1 MPILPA
7 LQSLAAA
14 ATAGF
19 GGAPLGN
26 LFRALPDDDAIALV
40 RHAYDAG
47 VRYFDTAPHYGQGLS
62 EHRVGAGLRNIP
74 RDSFLLSTKVGRLL
88 TPSRG
93 APSVQNGY
101 VDVLP
106 FVTRYDYTGEGVLR
120 SLEDSLQR
128 MGLSRIDIVYIHDID
143 AATHGDAQREH
154 FQNMLHGALPTL
166 AALKAAGTI
175 GGYGLG
181 VNDVDICL
189 DTLRHADLDVILLAG
204 RYTLADQSALARL
217 LPECVRRNVAIVLGG
232 PFNSGILA
240 SGACPRD
247 GSRPY
252 FDYAPAP
259 VDVVARVAAIE
270 GVCAEY
276 AVPLKAAALQFPT
289 GHPAVACVLPGA
301 RSRAEFDDNAAMA
314 RHVIPP
320 DFWHALRDRSL
331 VDPLAPL
338 PGTRECTLP

>member
-14 ATAGF
+14 AAPGF

-26 LFRALPDDDAIALV
+26 LFRALPDDEAIALV

-93 APSVQNGY
+93 APGVQNGY

-128 MGLSRIDIVYIHDID
+128 MGLSRIDFVFIHDID
-143 AATHGDAQREH
+143 VATHGDAHPRH
-154 FQNMLHGALPTL
+154 FQHMLDGALPTL

-189 DTLRHADLDVILLAG
+189 DTMRHADLDVILLAG
-204 RYTLADQSALARL
+204 RYTLADQSALATL
-217 LPECVRRNVAIVLGG
+217 LPECARREVAIVLGG

-240 SGACPRD
+240 SGSRPRD

-252 FDYAPAP
+252 FNYVPAP
-259 VDVVARVAAIE
+259 DHVVARVAGIE
-270 GVCAEY
+270 RVCAEY

-301 RSRAEFDDNAAMA
+301 RSRVEFDDNAAMSKLA
-314 RHVIPP
+314 IPA
-320 DFWHALRDRSL
+320 DFWQALRDRSL
-331 VDPLAPL
+331 VDPSAPL
-338 PGTRECTLP
+338 PGATKRVLA